1 MTYKCIGT
9 CECPK
14 GISPMNEHG
23 EKKQSINLAVEK
35 SQLEKAIQIL
45 AKKCWKSAIS
55 SNSTGDLNVYVC
67 LFLIHSLRL
76 VTFSRNTHHHKPLN
90 SMTSY
95 RFL

>member
-23 EKKQSINLAVEK
+23 EKNQSINLAVEK

-55 SNSTGDLNVYVC
+55 SY
-67 LFLIHSLRL
+67 RL
-76 VTFSRNTHHHKPLN
+76 TFVLSRILQAIWMFMYAYFWFTHWD
-90 SMTSY
+90 
-95 RFL
+95 